1 MEEAVGR
8 KNVDNDGKGLE
19 MLGKSGVI
27 SMWKKLGEI
36 AGNPQVRMGKQIST
50 GLVEKE
56 RFILWK
62 TWGKMWK
69 AVLCELALFCRID
82 VCDDGFYGF
91 RIVCV
96 CFHFFLDLVDGVQ
109 HGRVVPSAK

>member
-82 VCDDGFYGF
+82 VGDNGFYRFCEG
-91 RIVCV
+91 VV
-96 CFHFFLDLVDGVQ
+96 VFHTIFYFCDAV
-109 HGRVVPSAK
+109 